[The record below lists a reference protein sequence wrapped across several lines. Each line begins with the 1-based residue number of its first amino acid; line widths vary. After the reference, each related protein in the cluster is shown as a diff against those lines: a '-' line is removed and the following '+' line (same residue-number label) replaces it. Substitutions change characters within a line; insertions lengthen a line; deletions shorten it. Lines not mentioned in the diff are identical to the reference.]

1 MLQITR
7 YIIIIMKLFKIPII
21 KNIFKNVLDH
31 FFQKIY
37 QSIKINYKTWIS
49 FIISCYILADFQ
61 LLFSF
66 VCFYWVYTY
75 TYVGHLISHDELYRY
90 AILSIS
96 HIAHHAPFSG
106 RLEFIMNLIM
116 EFLSVTYPIIVYY
129 IIKEF
134 EITSIFFL
142 DEWIILF
149 MYFFYTVLH
158 NVNYGPFKPN
168 IYHSKHHENTHT
180 NYTPDF
186 FDLLC
191 ETKNDDT
198 PELENTD
205 FYLPT
210 ILFSFIITFILKY
223 KYKSFS
229 NIIPVFNSIWIICY
243 IIISIFAVYS
253 IIKQVKQSICN
264 EESFFI

>member
-1 MLQITR
+1 
-7 YIIIIMKLFKIPII
+7 MKLFKIQII
-21 KNIFKNVLDH
+21 KNIFKNIPTN
-31 FFQKIY
+31 FSQKIY
-37 QSIKINYKTWIS
+37 KSVTLNYKTWIAFIASS
-49 FIISCYILADFQ
+49 FILADFQ

-66 VCFYWVYTY
+66 VCFYWTYAYTY
-75 TYVGHLISHDELYRY
+75 IGHLISHDELYQY

-96 HIAHHAPFSG
+96 HINHHKVSAG
-106 RLEFIMNLIM
+106 KLEFIMNLIM
-116 EFLSVTYPIIVYY
+116 EYLSVTYPIIIYH

-134 EITSIFFL
+134 EITRIFFL

-149 MYFFYTVLH
+149 MYFFYTILH
-158 NVNYGPFKPN
+158 NVNYGPFRPN
-168 IYHSKHHENTHT
+168 IYHSKHHEKTNT

-198 PELENTD
+198 PAVENTD

-223 KYKSFS
+223 QYKSFS
-229 NIIPVFNSIWIICY
+229 DIIHVFNGIWIICY
-243 IIISIFAVYS
+243 LIISFFAVYS
-253 IIKQVKQSICN
+253 IITRVNQSIDN
-264 EESFFI
+264 EDRFFR